1 MTYLPDSGAT
11 ASPSRPCHCHQ
22 PAADRLPPSRPP
34 LRLSESGW
42 LSWLR
47 PRGPIARL
55 NLLPYGAA
63 TCYRAVAAAYLF
75 GPPGPATG
83 CDLPGRLSLEAS
95 PCRWS
100 DAVPTTGPPPHAP
113 LGSPRGWP
121 AFGGPLARACFC
133 ALSLGRRDCRTDRG
147 PRCLGQQTVG
157 YLGRGLT
164 ARSSA
169 SAGRDSAR
177 CRPPAGPS
185 AVATGRASSAPA
197 GHPEA
202 RPPAQCR
209 PWAARLSSFPRRTG
223 RCGFELVPAGAQA
236 VSTLG

>member
-1 MTYLPDSGAT
+1 M
-11 ASPSRPCHCHQ
+11 
-22 PAADRLPPSRPP
+22 
-34 LRLSESGW
+34 
-42 LSWLR
+42 
-47 PRGPIARL
+47 
-55 NLLPYGAA
+55 
-63 TCYRAVAAAYLF
+63 AAAAW
-75 GPPGPATG
+75 PDRPAQSALG
-83 CDLPGRLSLEAS
+83 C
-95 PCRWS
+95 
-100 DAVPTTGPPPHAP
+100 
-113 LGSPRGWP
+113 
-121 AFGGPLARACFC
+121 PLARACFSV
-133 ALSLGRRDCRTDRG
+133 LSLDRRDCRADPALPRAADRG
-147 PRCLGQQTVG
+147 VPRPQPDCGITRVGRPRLGPAPTARWPGLASVPCPLAVVTAALIGRCLRQQTEG
-157 YLGRGLT
+157 YLGRGPT
-164 ARSSA
+164 ARSPA